1 MKVAVEGRTMRLPSS
16 LRRGSRRVR
25 ATIHRLRAM
34 IQQFRTGH
42 EDLRAVYGENPNRKR
57 DQERQA
63 GIGRLWG
70 TRGGGG

>member
-1 MKVAVEGRTMRLPSS
+1 MRVPGP
-16 LRRGSRRVR
+16 LRRGWRRVR
-25 ATIHRLRAM
+25 AM
-34 IQQFRTGH
+34 IDQFRTGH

-63 GIGRLWG
+63 GVQRIWG

>member
-1 MKVAVEGRTMRLPSS
+1 
-16 LRRGSRRVR
+16 
-25 ATIHRLRAM
+25 M
-34 IQQFRTGH
+34 IDQFRTGH

-63 GIGRLWG
+63 GVQRIWG